1 MGNFSWFVEE
11 QNVWF
16 RDLELYE
23 NLAEDREDG
32 TWADLVLSYYDQK
45 PYMGDAPVVPKAR
58 NEDDFPRFTFAVFD
72 GSRIRGYEESE
83 GVQELRALFER
94 IAPFLEDPENGRPG
108 FARFHGEGKGDFTI
122 EVRYDKP
129 QIRLVTGDPPR
140 SAAHKKAVQ
149 MALDLFSTRKA
160 LPAKKA
166 PAKKAPAKKAP
177 AKKAPA
183 KKAPAKKAPAK
194 KAPVKKAAKKAPAK
208 KVPAKKA
215 AAKKAK
221 RR

>member
-23 NLAEDREDG
+23 NLAEDREEW
-32 TWADLVLSYYDQK
+32 TWADRVLSWYDEPNKK
-45 PYMGDAPVVPKAR
+45 PYMSKKLVVSKAR

-72 GSRIRGYEESE
+72 GSRIRGYEETD
-83 GVQELRALFER
+83 GVQELRALLER
-94 IAPFLEDPENGRPG
+94 MAPFLEDPGNGRPG
-108 FARFHGEGKGDFTI
+108 FARFHAEGMGDFTI

-140 SAAHKKAVQ
+140 SAAQKKAVQ
-149 MALDLFSTRKA
+149 MALDLFATKS
-160 LPAKKA
+160 
-166 PAKKAPAKKAP
+166 
-177 AKKAPA
+177 
-183 KKAPAKKAPAK
+183 
-194 KAPVKKAAKKAPAK
+194 APVKKKSAAKKTAAKNAPGKKATAK
-208 KVPAKKA
+208 KKAVVKKA
-215 AAKKAK
+215 AAKK